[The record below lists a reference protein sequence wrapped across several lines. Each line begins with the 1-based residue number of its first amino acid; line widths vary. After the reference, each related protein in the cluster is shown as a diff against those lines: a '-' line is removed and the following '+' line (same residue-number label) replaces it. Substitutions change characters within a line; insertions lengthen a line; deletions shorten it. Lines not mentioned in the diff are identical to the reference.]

1 MSLLI
6 DALRK
11 AEQDRDRADTPR
23 GDLDSLSLEPMSPP
37 QDVSPPEP
45 DPDKASR
52 EAAANLFTVK
62 QSSAGPGRLA
72 WFALAGI
79 TAGIALAA
87 YVWWQMQPSG
97 LSARNP
103 GAPPPLAENVRAAPQ
118 TMQDGTP
125 RRAPDLPERLSP
137 DAPPQ
142 APVAP
147 LPAREPT
154 RTQRGELGAPMAST
168 PPPASPETAS
178 PPHLIRTAPRPDR
191 IPEMLARAYAA
202 YSAGRLQDAAAAYRM
217 HLQMDPNSGDALN
230 GMGAIALESGRPEEA
245 AAWFRRAID
254 ANPDDPVAQAGLAS
268 AVPAQPVEDETR
280 LRSLLSRTPDSP
292 EAAFALGNV
301 LARQNRWAE
310 AQQAYFAAHTG
321 DPGNPDFLFN
331 LAVSLDQLD
340 QPALAR
346 DFYRKA
352 LSAADSRPAVFD
364 PAPVR
369 TRLAALDGATR

>member
-11 AEQDRDRADTPR
+11 AEQDRERSDTPR
-23 GDLDSLSLEPMSPP
+23 GDLDALSLEPMSPP

-45 DPDKASR
+45 DTASR

-62 QSSAGPGRLA
+62 QSGAGPGRLA

-97 LSARNP
+97 LSVRP
-103 GAPPPLAENVRAAPQ
+103 PSAPPPLAENVRPAPQ
-118 TMQDGTP
+118 TMREDLRPSAPSLP
-125 RRAPDLPERLSP
+125 RERTAPDALP
-137 DAPPQ
+137 PPPGG
-142 APVAP
+142 AAR
-147 LPAREPT
+147 PAHEPT
-154 RTQRGELGAPMAST
+154 RAQRGELGAPMANT
-168 PPPASPETAS
+168 PPPASPETS
-178 PPHLIRTAPRPDR
+178 STPRLIRTAPRPER
-191 IPEMLARAYAA
+191 IPDMLVRAYAA
-202 YSAGRLQDAAAAYRM
+202 YSAGRLQEAAVAYRM
-217 HLQMDPNSGDALN
+217 HLQTDPNSGDALN

-245 AAWFRRAID
+245 AAWFRRAIG

-301 LARQNRWAE
+301 LARQHRWAE
-310 AQQAYFAAHTG
+310 AQQAYFSAHTG

-331 LAVSLDQLD
+331 LAVSLDQLN

-352 LSAADSRPAVFD
+352 LTAAASRPAAFD

-369 TRLAALDGATR
+369 IRLAALDGATR